1 MVDRIPSN
9 SAALTS
15 EPKWQFPFRLAVRDQ
30 RVMATLLLVILTIY
44 SGVSTWAWVSRK
56 EEARENW
63 HRQTSGPVI
72 STVEINS
79 ASALEL
85 ELLPGIGPGL
95 AQRLVEDR
103 RDRGPF
109 SDVQDMDRVPGI
121 GPRTI
126 ERLRPFVAVELN

>member
-1 MVDRIPSN
+1 MVDRVPSN
-9 SAALTS
+9 SGALGS
-15 EPKWQFPFRLAVRDQ
+15 EPKWQFPFLLADHDQ
-30 RVMATLLLVILTIY
+30 QVMAALLLVILTIY
-44 SGVSTWAWVSRK
+44 SGVSTWARISGR
-56 EEARENW
+56 EQARENW

-109 SDVQDMDRVPGI
+109 RGIQDMDRVPGI

-126 ERLRPFVAVELN
+126 ERLRPFVAVELK